1 MIKNYTNQEI
11 KTAYQIVQED
21 LLNSLINLKNGATLR
36 LGALGKFTKKE
47 HTIKSALFK
56 KKLGN
61 KNTFVYYRINFKP
74 FSKLKELLTNQ
85 IINKYRLK
93 KK

>member
-1 MIKNYTNQEI
+1 MIKSYTQQEL

-21 LLNSLINLKNGATLR
+21 LLNSLTKLKNGASLR

-47 HTIKSALFK
+47 HAIKSALFK
-56 KKLGN
+56 KQLGN
-61 KNTFVYYRINFKP
+61 QNTFVYYRINFKP
-74 FSKLKELLTNQ
+74 FSKLKELLTTQ

>member
-1 MIKNYTNQEI
+1 MLNNYTQSDI
-11 KTAYQIVQED
+11 KLAHQIVQED
-21 LLNSLINLKNGATLR
+21 LFNSLTNLEAGQSLR

-47 HTIKSALFK
+47 HQIKSALFK

-61 KNTFVYYRINFKP
+61 KNNFVYYRINFKP

-85 IINKYRLK
+85 IIKKYKLK
-93 KK
+93 

>member
-1 MIKNYTNQEI
+1 MINQYTQADL
-11 KTAYQIVQED
+11 KLAHQIVQQD
-21 LLNSLINLKNGATLR
+21 LFNSLTNLEAGQSLR

-47 HTIKSALFK
+47 HQIKSALFK

-61 KNTFVYYRINFKP
+61 KNNFVYYRISFKP

-85 IINKYRLK
+85 IIKKYKLK
-93 KK
+93 

>member
-1 MIKNYTNQEI
+1 MNQNYTQSDL
-11 KTAYQIVQED
+11 KLAHQIVQED
-21 LLNSLINLKNGATLR
+21 LFDSLTNLQDGESLR

-47 HTIKSALFK
+47 HSLKSALFK

-61 KNTFVYYRINFKP
+61 KNNFIYYRINFKP

-85 IINKYRLK
+85 IIKKYKLK
-93 KK
+93 

>member
-1 MIKNYTNQEI
+1 MLNNYTQSDI
-11 KTAYQIVQED
+11 KLAHQIVQED
-21 LLNSLINLKNGATLR
+21 LFNSLTQLEDGQSLR

-47 HTIKSALFK
+47 HQIKSALFK

-61 KNTFVYYRINFKP
+61 KNNFVYYRINFKP

-85 IINKYRLK
+85 IIKKYKLK
-93 KK
+93 

>member
-1 MIKNYTNQEI
+1 MNQNYTPSDL
-11 KTAYQIVQED
+11 KLAHQIVQED
-21 LLNSLINLKNGATLR
+21 LFNSLTQLKNGESLR
-36 LGALGKFTKKE
+36 LGNLGKFTKKE
-47 HTIKSALFK
+47 HTIQSALFK

-74 FSKLKELLTNQ
+74 FSKLKGLLINQ